1 MKLHTEVLSDSAIL
15 RPSGRFDAHE
25 SPLFQQVFASAVAN
39 GAKNV
44 DIELAEV
51 NFIDS
56 TALAELVRSHRLLE
70 SAGGLLTLRCPSD
83 SVRVILEVTSLASF
97 FHIELLPA

>member
-1 MKLHTEVLSDSAIL
+1 MKLHTEVFSDRTVF

-25 SPLFQQVFASAVAN
+25 SPLFQQVFASALAN

-44 DIELAEV
+44 DVELAEV

-56 TALAELVRSHRLLE
+56 TALAELVRSQRLLE
-70 SAGGLLTLRCPSD
+70 SEGGTLTLLSPSD
-83 SVRVILEVTSLASF
+83 PVRVILEVTRLASF
-97 FHIELLPA
+97 FHVELLTA

>member
-1 MKLHTEVLSDSAIL
+1 MNLHTEVLFDRAVL

-25 SPLFQQVFASAVAN
+25 SPLFQQVLATAIAN

-44 DIELAEV
+44 DVELAEV

-56 TALAELVRSHRLLE
+56 TALAELVRSQRLLE
-70 SAGGLLTLRCPSD
+70 SVGGTLTLRSPSD
-83 SVRVILEVTSLASF
+83 PVRVILEVTRLASF
-97 FHIELLPA
+97 FNVQLLTA